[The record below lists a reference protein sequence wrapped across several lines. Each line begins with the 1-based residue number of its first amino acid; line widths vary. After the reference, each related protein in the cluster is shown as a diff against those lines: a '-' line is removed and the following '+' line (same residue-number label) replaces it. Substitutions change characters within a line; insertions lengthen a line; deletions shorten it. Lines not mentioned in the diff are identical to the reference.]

1 MNWKECGRKQLRFN
15 LKYYPNIVWEELRTT
30 TKTSVITL
38 GLQDLPNITVVQFL
52 KTEVVLNNNTN
63 SFIIDT
69 NNYFPKL

>member
-1 MNWKECGRKQLRFN
+1 

-30 TKTSVITL
+30 TKTSVTIF
-38 GLQDLPNITVVQFL
+38 GLQDLPNVTVVQFL

-69 NNYFPKL
+69 NNYFSKL